1 MSLPSRP
8 RKFVIFALL
17 ALLLPAWAAGGLTL
31 VWCVGPNGHSA
42 IETLAVN
49 DCHDELTEA
58 SDDASLIAKKGCI
71 DFSLWQRAEAP
82 KKHLFLASVSVDPVM
97 AHFGSVDLCPECE
110 AVTAPI
116 RRDAASDQLAQL
128 RTVVLL
134 I

>member
-1 MSLPSRP
+1 M
-8 RKFVIFALL
+8 VFALL

-42 IETLAVN
+42 IEILAVN

-58 SDDASLIAKKGCI
+58 SDAAGLIAKKGCI
-71 DFSLWQRAEAP
+71 DFSLWQSADAP
-82 KKHLFLASVSVDPVM
+82 KKHLFVASVSADPVK
-97 AHFGSVDLCPECE
+97 ALFGSVDLRPECE

-116 RRDAASDQLAQL
+116 HWDAGSDQLAQL